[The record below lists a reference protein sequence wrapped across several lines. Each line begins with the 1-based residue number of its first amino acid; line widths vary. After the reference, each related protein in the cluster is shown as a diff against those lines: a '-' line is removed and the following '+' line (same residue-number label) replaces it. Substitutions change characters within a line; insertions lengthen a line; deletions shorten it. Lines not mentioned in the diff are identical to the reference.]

1 MADLKWI
8 KITTDMFD
16 NRKLK
21 HLRTLPN
28 GNDMALIWVMLL
40 TMAGRCN
47 AGGAIYLTE
56 GMPYTPRMLA
66 SELGFKERTVQQ
78 ALTAFAGL
86 NMIVMDEARLVI
98 AGWEK
103 YQNGE
108 ALQKIREQTRS
119 RVAAHRERQKPD
131 EAVTRADALV
141 THADALVT
149 RADALHEADVTR
161 ADALHDANAEAFHE
175 ADVTHAD
182 ALHVTHCNGEQALHV
197 TQCNATEE
205 ELEEEKEEEREIEK
219 EKDKEKERTNASA
232 GAPAKPPR
240 HQYGRYRNVLLSD
253 EDAEKLR
260 AEFPRDW
267 EERVERLSEYMASKG
282 AKYKNHLAT
291 IRAWARKEG
300 QTNAEYGR
308 RDKRADAAHE
318 RGVGWNK
325 VL

>member
-66 SELGFKERTVQQ
+66 SELGFKERTMQQ
-78 ALTAFAGL
+78 ALAAFVEL
-86 NMIVMDEARLVI
+86 NMITMDEASLVI

-119 RVAAHRERQKPD
+119 RVTAYRERQKPG
-131 EAVTRADALV
+131 EAVTHADALATHADALV
-141 THADALVT
+141 THADALHD
-149 RADALHEADVTR
+149 ADAEALHEADVTQ
-161 ADALHDANAEAFHE
+161 
-175 ADVTHAD
+175 AD

-232 GAPAKPPR
+232 AAPAKPPR

-300 QTNAEYGR
+300 QTNAECGR